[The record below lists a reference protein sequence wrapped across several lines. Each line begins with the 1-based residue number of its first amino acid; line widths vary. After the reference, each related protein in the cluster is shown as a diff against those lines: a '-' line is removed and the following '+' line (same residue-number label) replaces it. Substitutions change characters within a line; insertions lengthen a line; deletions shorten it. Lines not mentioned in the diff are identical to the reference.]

1 MNGHESLGAILVRLT
16 ERQAEIDAQ
25 ADRVREQIEQLAAHL
40 SELDQQREHLAI
52 TRKTLTELDFD
63 GPPTVPALM
72 VDMPEH
78 SAYQQILTA
87 LGEADR
93 PLRAREICEAI
104 DLPTTNTNINNV
116 RGKVKRLVSLNLAA
130 EAELGL
136 FTSPR
141 P

>member
-1 MNGHESLGAILVRLT
+1 MNRHESLGAILVRLT

-25 ADRVREQIEQLAAHL
+25 VDRVREHIEQLAAHL

-63 GPPTVPALM
+63 GPPTAPALM
-72 VDMPEH
+72 VEVPEH
-78 SAYQQILTA
+78 PAYQQILTA
-87 LGEADR
+87 LGKADR

-104 DLPTTNTNINNV
+104 DLSTTNTNINNV

-130 EAELGL
+130 EAEAGL
-136 FTSPR
+136 FTPPR
-141 P
+141 L